1 MSPRK
6 KSLRTAAVSQRKL
19 AHASWVRTPIALIG
33 RLLRILIYS
42 RYSTEEQN
50 PRSIDDQVA
59 FCKRFLQGLLGDVPY
74 QVKVLFDE
82 GISGEIVSR
91 PGIDEAYAG
100 ILEHRWDLIVCED
113 ASRLYRHE
121 TACGEFVESAVDEG
135 VRVFCIN
142 DFVDTAEE
150 DWEDRL
156 HEAMRHHARSNRYTS
171 RRIKRAHDGLWEI
184 GAAVNPLRTGH
195 IRRPSKPA
203 TTTQPAQGPFFDE
216 IDPKWVPIIH
226 EAYVRIAARDLPE
239 AVGAWLTQVGLPK
252 MANAKSS
259 AWTAKNVIALIRR
272 LDYRGLQ
279 EFRHTVSKK
288 QYRSG
293 KHKQE
298 RNDPNE
304 VLQREM
310 PHLRIVSDHL
320 WDLANAAIDARCT
333 TKNRLCGR
341 DHPLYGVPRGT
352 TTPLSSRIT
361 CVCEQVMQIIGKNGF
376 RCRNVDGEYK
386 QPACWNR
393 ATAKVQIT
401 HDAVADALQQHF
413 NAHEPSLSEA
423 MAQLQNR
430 LGEPNSR
437 EHRRKA
443 LQQERQE
450 AEAALNNL
458 ANAIEG
464 KSEPPET
471 LLRRIDER
479 EDGLRRVIA
488 ELEDIDRDNRTVCL
502 PAAEEMASKLGELV
516 ARLRTVDRSVWG
528 EVGLVVLQ
536 LRAFPCQQFD
546 TNKVVLRGRLEV
558 NLAGLLPP
566 SARLALM
573 NLQSDDLP
581 QVFRPATLEVN
592 LFEPSTGPEH
602 GMQAAELAELGI
614 GPTEIGKRLKITKRN
629 ACLAI
634 EYGRKLRAAGVT
646 NPYIPLT
653 DPPAAASRW
662 GSRDAK
668 A

>member
-1 MSPRK
+1 MSPRR
-6 KSLRTAAVSQRKL
+6 KSRSTPTNQKRL
-19 AHASWVRTPIALIG
+19 AHSSWVRTPIALIG
-33 RLLRILIYS
+33 RALRVLVYA

-59 FCKRFLQGLLGDVPY
+59 FCKRFLEGLLGDAPN
-74 QVKVLFDE
+74 QVEVLYDE

-91 PGIDEAYAG
+91 PGIDQAYAG
-100 ILEHRWDLIVCED
+100 ILEHRWDLVVCED

-121 TACGEFVESAVDEG
+121 TACGEFVESAVDEAI
-135 VRVFCIN
+135 RVFCIN

-171 RRIKRAHDGLWEI
+171 RRIKRAHDGLWDM
-184 GAAVNPLRTGH
+184 GAAVGPLKTGY

-203 TTTQPAQGPFFDE
+203 TATEPAQGPFFDE
-216 IDPKWVPIIH
+216 IDPNWAPIIR
-226 EAYVRIAARDLPE
+226 EAYELVAAGVLPE
-239 AVGAWLTQVGLPK
+239 VVAAWLTLVGLPK
-252 MANAKSS
+252 MANSKSS

-279 EFRHTVSKK
+279 EFRHTVCKK
-288 QYRSG
+288 QFRSG

-298 RNDPNE
+298 RNTPEE

-320 WDLANAAIDARCT
+320 WNLANAAIDARCT
-333 TKNRLCGR
+333 TNNRLCGR
-341 DHPLYGVPRGT
+341 DHPLHGIPRGT
-352 TTPLSSRIT
+352 KTPLSSRIT
-361 CVCEQVMQIIGKNGF
+361 CVCGQATEIIGKNGF
-376 RCRNVDGEYK
+376 RCRNIHGDYEE
-386 QPACWNR
+386 PACWNR

-401 HDAVADALQQHF
+401 HDAVADAIEQHF
-413 NAHEPSLSEA
+413 ESHEPSLSEA

-430 LGEPNSR
+430 LGEQKSR
-437 EHRRKA
+437 EHRRKT

-450 AEAALNNL
+450 HESALKNL
-458 ANAIEG
+458 ADAIEG
-464 KSEPPET
+464 KAGPAET
-471 LLRRIDER
+471 ILRRIDER
-479 EDGLRRVIA
+479 EDRLRKVIA
-488 ELEDIDRDNRTVCL
+488 ELEDIDRDNQTVCL
-502 PAAEEMASKLGELV
+502 PTAEEFTS
-516 ARLRTVDRSVWG
+516 RLRDLVTRLRAVDRSVWG
-528 EVGLVVLQ
+528 DVGLVVLQ
-536 LRAFPCQQFD
+536 MCAIPCQQFD
-546 TNKVVLRGRLEV
+546 TNKVVLQGRLEV

-566 SARLALM
+566 RARLALM
-573 NLQSDDLP
+573 NLQTDDLP

-602 GMQAAELAELGI
+602 GKQAAEWAEFGV
-614 GPTEIGKRLKITKRN
+614 GPTEIGKWLKITKRK

-653 DPPAAASRW
+653 GPPASASRW